1 MAADPLADRQAL
13 VDVYQAL
20 VDVYELGLVCHCV
33 CAVTR
38 LEVPER
44 LAAGPLPV
52 SELAA
57 AVDAHQDA
65 LRRVLRLLADH
76 GIVTVEQDRVAL
88 TDRGRLLRRDH
99 PLSLQATFAT
109 VGPPDVAH
117 ALTETLRTGQASAP
131 IVLGAP
137 YWDYLAAH
145 PEQQALFDEQMRQQA
160 QLQSLA
166 CVPVLDWPSTG
177 TIADI
182 AGGVGTLLAAALH
195 AAPGAQGIVVDQP
208 HVLERARPFLERQ
221 GLGDRCVLHP
231 GDLFAPPPPAD
242 LYLLAR
248 VLHDWDDDHAA
259 RILAA
264 LGRGA
269 TQATRL
275 RVFEMLLPDD
285 DTPHRAKMSDVAM
298 LLLFGGGRE
307 RTADEFRGLL
317 EHTGWRLERV
327 VPSPGP
333 MSIIEASRS
342 PTR

>member
-1 MAADPLADRQAL
+1 MAADPVADRQAL

-117 ALTETLRTGQASAP
+117 ALTETLRTGQATAP

-145 PEQQALFDEQMRQQA
+145 PEQQALFDE
-160 QLQSLA
+160 
-166 CVPVLDWPSTG
+166 
-177 TIADI
+177 
-182 AGGVGTLLAAALH
+182 
-195 AAPGAQGIVVDQP
+195 
-208 HVLERARPFLERQ
+208 
-221 GLGDRCVLHP
+221 
-231 GDLFAPPPPAD
+231 
-242 LYLLAR
+242 
-248 VLHDWDDDHAA
+248 
-259 RILAA
+259 
-264 LGRGA
+264 
-269 TQATRL
+269 
-275 RVFEMLLPDD
+275 
-285 DTPHRAKMSDVAM
+285 
-298 LLLFGGGRE
+298 
-307 RTADEFRGLL
+307 
-317 EHTGWRLERV
+317 
-327 VPSPGP
+327 
-333 MSIIEASRS
+333 
-342 PTR
+342 